1 MEEKRE
7 EGKGELREFRE
18 NPYDPEAKKPE
29 DVVRIFYMNNVPLVP
44 VVSHRGI
51 LLGILKKDDVV
62 AELSDIERASKRSI
76 DTFITALARK
86 MPLDEVLPYVSDI
99 REFVTINLF
108 GEIQGNWSRLQ
119 LLAACES
126 PRGADSIAADA
137 SQDREKQ
144 AMEWM
149 IYLILEHIPRALY
162 ALNERG
168 GTIFYNSHFEDL
180 YETTLG
186 REVDTAFVEKS
197 IGDSEKNEVH
207 TREDGSN
214 EPYFYNRDMRIYY
227 EKIPMQIP
235 CLLRQGAQRP
245 GGRREGRPW
254 KEKTVA
260 RPGARVGRTDGHR
273 QRDHRPR
280 RRRPKGGR
288 GPGAFRRVA
297 FGEDEKA
304 GNSRQGAKGTRA
316 QKVNIFVDEN
326 RRRTILY
333 VEKGS

>member
-99 REFVTINLF
+99 REFVTVNLF

-227 EKIPMQIP
+227 EKIPMQSGGKNVGYLIYCGRELNAP
-235 CLLRQGAQRP
+235 AAAGKAVRGKKKQSLAQALESAERTAIVNAIIGRGGDARKAAEDLGLSGASLSARMKKL
-245 GGRREGRPW
+245 GIVDRGR
-254 KEKTVA
+254 K
-260 RPGARVGRTDGHR
+260 
-273 QRDHRPR
+273 
-280 RRRPKGGR
+280 GR
-288 GPGAFRRVA
+288 GP
-297 FGEDEKA
+297 K
-304 GNSRQGAKGTRA
+304 K
-316 QKVNIFVDEN
+316 
-326 RRRTILY
+326 
-333 VEKGS
+333 

>member
-1 MEEKRE
+1 MAGKRE
-7 EGKGELREFRE
+7 EGKGDLREFRE

-29 DVVRIFYMNNVPLVP
+29 DVVRIFYINNVPLVP

-76 DTFITALARK
+76 DAFITGLARK
-86 MPLDEVLPYVSDI
+86 MPLDEVLPYVAEM

-108 GEIQGNWSRLQ
+108 GEMQGTWSRLQ

-126 PRGADSIAADA
+126 PRGAESIAADA
-137 SQDREKQ
+137 SEDREKQ

-180 YETTLG
+180 YEAALK

-197 IGDSEKNEVH
+197 LGNSDKNEVH
-207 TREDGSN
+207 TRADGSN

-227 EKIPMQIP
+227 EKVPFQSGGKNVGYLIYCGRELNAPSAGGKASRGGKKQS
-235 CLLRQGAQRP
+235 LAQTLESAERTAIVNAIIAH
-245 GGRREGRPW
+245 GGDAKKAAEDLGLSRA
-254 KEKTVA
+254 TLSA
-260 RPGARVGRTDGHR
+260 RMKKLGIVDKGRTG
-273 QRDHRPR
+273 
-280 RRRPKGGR
+280 RRPK
-288 GPGAFRRVA
+288 
-297 FGEDEKA
+297 K
-304 GNSRQGAKGTRA
+304 
-316 QKVNIFVDEN
+316 
-326 RRRTILY
+326 
-333 VEKGS
+333 